1 MPEQSLS
8 FDVTIGVEVKGDMWA
23 CIEIPGS
30 AEFFGTGKSVRVDAR
45 IDAVDLVN
53 VGAMPT
59 GTGGHMISLNAAT
72 RRRLGKDF
80 GDSVGVVVS
89 VAS

>member
-1 MPEQSLS
+1 MPGRSVS
-8 FDVTIGVEVKGDMWA
+8 FDATIGVEVKGEMWA

-45 IDAVDLVN
+45 VDDVDLTH

-59 GTGGHMISLNAAT
+59 GTGGHMIALNAAI
-72 RRRLGKDF
+72 RRRLDKDL
-80 GDSVGVVVS
+80 GDSVEVMVS
-89 VAS
+89 LAS